1 MPRLATV
8 GRVKLILV
16 RHGQTPSNVA
26 GHLDTGVPGA
36 GLTALGRAQAAAL
49 PDALAGERV
58 AGLHVSHLV
67 RTQQTSHP
75 LAAALGLE
83 PVVHPGLAEISA
95 GELEMRSE
103 PEARTAYAECV
114 AAWMTGDHGRTMPGG
129 HDAHAFLERYDA
141 AVADLASH
149 HDPDET
155 VVVVSHGA
163 AIRAWT
169 ALRARDVTAESA
181 VRLGIANTG
190 CDAAR
195 PPHDGMGADRLV
207 GDPARRR
214 APAPGVRARRDGR
227 IRRRRQRPLSRP
239 ARRGRQPGTRS
250 RMSSTTAEPS

>member
-1 MPRLATV
+1 M
-8 GRVKLILV
+8 KLILV

-190 CDAAR
+190 AATLLGH
-195 PPHDGMGADRLV
+195 PTTGWELV
-207 GDPARRR
+207 GWSET
-214 APAPGVRARRDGR
+214 
-227 IRRRRQRPLSRP
+227 PLGGEHLLQES
-239 ARRGRQPGTRS
+239 ALDVTGES
-250 RMSSTTAEPS
+250 AAEDNDR